1 MNLSKGP
8 GFGIPNISLKVRPLQ
23 YGYSN
28 ARVHGMKGLLLTKDS
43 YENLLNL
50 ETTEA
55 MIEFL
60 QRTHYKTY
68 LLDAAAKYTGS
79 RVIESASGKHYAA
92 IASKLKTIAPKAD
105 VEIIDALLAKWDV
118 INLKLVVVSK
128 KHTKNFSE
136 IKPSIVAAGSLTED
150 DLKKI
155 YEADERDIFN
165 ELRRTKFGRELFSQS
180 TQRVNPNIIKNFR
193 KAFTIDNYSQLQ
205 AILDTYGY
213 VLIENFLG
221 KYLAEKDV
229 RNIYA
234 ILQSE
239 IDALN
244 ISTIERL
251 KRAGITDLEKV
262 KQYIIDG
269 GTLRKLDIP
278 ALVESKELSSSL
290 PIIKRRFSEFNI
302 EGVNTIVDLEI
313 AIQKALAARKL
324 RIFHGTL
331 FSVGTLLGFL
341 LLKETEMNNL
351 RKIAKGKEFGIS
363 KEDLMNSL
371 LIGR

>member
-1 MNLSKGP
+1 MNSSKGS
-8 GFGIPNISLKVRPLQ
+8 GVGIPKLSLKSRAHQ

-68 LLDAAAKYTGS
+68 LLDAAARYTGS

-92 IASKLKTIAPKAD
+92 IASKLKKIAPKAD

-128 KHTKNFSE
+128 KHTKDFSE

-155 YEADERDIFN
+155 YDADERDVFN

-180 TQRVNPNIIKNFR
+180 TQKINSNIIKSFK

-205 AILDTYGY
+205 TILDTYGY
-213 VLIENFLG
+213 VLIEKLLG
-221 KYLAEKDV
+221 KYLAENDV
-229 RNIYA
+229 RKIYGL
-234 ILQSE
+234 LQAE

-244 ISTIERL
+244 ICTIERL
-251 KRAGITDLEKV
+251 KRAGINDPEKI
-262 KQYIIDG
+262 KQYMIEG
-269 GTLRKLDIP
+269 GTLGQVNLP
-278 ALVESKELSSSL
+278 ALIESKELSSSL
-290 PIIKRRFSEFNI
+290 PIIKRRFSEFGI
-302 EGVNTIVDLEI
+302 EGVNNITDLEI

-331 FSVGTLLGFL
+331 FSVGTILGFL
-341 LLKETEMNNL
+341 LLKEEEMNNL
-351 RKIAKGKEFGIS
+351 RKIAKGKEFGIQ
-363 KEDLMNSL
+363 KEDLMKSL
-371 LIGR
+371 LIG

>member
-1 MNLSKGP
+1 MNSSKGS
-8 GFGIPNISLKVRPLQ
+8 GIGIPKLSLKVRPLQ

-28 ARVHGMKGLLLTKDS
+28 ARVHGMKGLLLPKDS

-50 ETTEA
+50 ETVEA

-92 IASKLKTIAPKAD
+92 IASKLKKIAPKAD
-105 VEIIDALLAKWDV
+105 IEIIDALLAKWDV
-118 INLKLVVVSK
+118 INLKLIVVSK
-128 KHTKNFSE
+128 KYTKNFSE

-150 DLKKI
+150 DLKKL
-155 YEADERDIFN
+155 YESDERDIFN
-165 ELRRTKFGRELFSQS
+165 ELRRTKFGRELFSQN
-180 TQRVNPNIIKNFR
+180 THRINPDVIKSFR
-193 KAFTIDNYSQLQ
+193 KAFSVDNYSELQ

-213 VLIENFLG
+213 VLIEKFLG
-221 KYLAEKDV
+221 KYLSENDV
-229 RNIYA
+229 RKIYGL
-234 ILQSE
+234 LQAE

-244 ISTIERL
+244 ICTIERL
-251 KRAGITDLEKV
+251 KRAGIADPDKI
-262 KQYIIDG
+262 KQYLVEG

-278 ALVESKELSSSL
+278 ALIESKELSFSL

-302 EGVNTIVDLEI
+302 EGVSNIVDLEI

-324 RIFHGTL
+324 RIFHRTL

-341 LLKETEMNNL
+341 FLKEEEMNNL

-363 KEDLMNSL
+363 KDDLLKSL
-371 LIGR
+371 LIG